1 MCKELKNFKRFRKY
15 GLTRSAAETESFFEL
30 TSLDDADDDEEVAED
45 TLNMLRKDAT
55 GAILL
60 LTSLFFVVFNDD
72 VTLPPSV
79 TSLSEDS
86 SYRTSP

>member
-1 MCKELKNFKRFRKY
+1 MCRSIDSAHLLYR
-15 GLTRSAAETESFFEL
+15 LTRSAAETESFFEL
-30 TSLDDADDDEEVAED
+30 TSLDDDDEEEDDEVAED

-55 GAILL
+55 GAIL

-79 TSLSEDS
+79 TSLSDDS